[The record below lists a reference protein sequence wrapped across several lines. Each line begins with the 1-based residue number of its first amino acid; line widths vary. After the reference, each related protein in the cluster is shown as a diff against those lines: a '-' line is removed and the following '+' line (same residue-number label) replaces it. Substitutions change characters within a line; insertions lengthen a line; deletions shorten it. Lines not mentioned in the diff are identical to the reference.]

1 MVQKSLRQIVIT
13 SIAALC
19 LLFSGCATGPNL
31 GSHAI
36 ETMDEPVT
44 IATDS
49 PAYSLLQ
56 QAKQARQQGQNAAA
70 GRLLERAITVSQA
83 NEAAILYRE
92 FGELRLAEGQ
102 ARNAEGMF
110 MRALRDAPANR
121 SWQVEIWQL
130 IQRSREQQGNPSGA
144 AAAAER
150 VKQLQGLIDS

>member
-1 MVQKSLRQIVIT
+1 
-13 SIAALC
+13 
-19 LLFSGCATGPNL
+19 
-31 GSHAI
+31 
-36 ETMDEPVT
+36 MDEPVT

>member
-1 MVQKSLRQIVIT
+1 VVQRSLRQIIIYGVL
-13 SIAALC
+13 SFV
-19 LLFSGCATGPNL
+19 LLLTGCATGPELNTQT
-31 GSHAI
+31 I
-36 ETMDEPVT
+36 DEPVKL
-44 IATDS
+44 ATDS

-56 QAKQARQQGQNAAA
+56 QAKLARQQGQNAAA

-83 NEAAILYRE
+83 NEAAVLYRE

-121 SWQVEIWQL
+121 AWQAETWLL
-130 IQRSREQQGNPSGA
+130 IERSREQQGNQPGA

-150 VKQLQGLIDS
+150 AKQLQGLTDL